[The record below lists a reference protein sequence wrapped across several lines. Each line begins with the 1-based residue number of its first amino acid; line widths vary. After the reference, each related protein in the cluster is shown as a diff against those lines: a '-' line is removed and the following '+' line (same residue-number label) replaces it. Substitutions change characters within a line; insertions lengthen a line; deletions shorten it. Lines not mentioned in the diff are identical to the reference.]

1 MNKRYHSCSRLQ
13 ENTWY
18 KEDELKELKS
28 KLAAI
33 DRKIQLKLAPPAQEI
48 MEEDIH

>member
-1 MNKRYHSCSRLQ
+1 MQ
-13 ENTWY
+13 QVAGNTWC
-18 KEDELKELKS
+18 KEDELKELKELKS

-33 DRKIQLKLAPPAQEI
+33 DRKIQLELAPPAQEI